1 MFNDCSVFSGVTPVC
16 KGSNQA
22 CSNQILEAV
31 FLLPGGSCNWRFPED
46 VLAYFQPI
54 YSVYQERI
62 VGVEALARV
71 RASSGEILSPMQF
84 LPSLSLAQRRELSRQ
99 MLLAGITL
107 LETLDAKGI
116 SLDLSFNV
124 DPDFMED
131 QDCVPCFLGV
141 LGGTSITPQR
151 ITLELL
157 ESGDFL
163 QGDIAVRRLQAL
175 RDTVAN
181 IALDDIGSAY
191 SSLLRLKNLPI
202 QKIKL
207 DQELVRDLEREPK
220 IMAFLQSMKFLA
232 DGLGAT
238 LIVEGVETATILDAV
253 AQLQQDLVQ
262 GYAISRPMPAEAFV
276 AFARDHAR
284 PSHSATPGS
293 LLGAYAAHVLRRPLM
308 YSLQNNHDVSSLIKY
323 LDECPLLDY
332 LRAHPCQASAPV
344 LDAYAALLNGVRNRQ
359 HSMSVHQQISETEGR
374 LQAILYDAIR
384 AERRDAPGG

>member
-175 RDTVAN
+175 RDTGAN

-253 AQLQQDLVQ
+253 AQRNLPVTRTHIVKIIVQQKHSNAARFILEKA
-262 GYAISRPMPAEAFV
+262 GMLFAFV
-276 AFARDHAR
+276 ELCIFIFRIVKTAAVFKAVMHIIAVLYYPGALQPRTVVAIV
-284 PSHSATPGS
+284 SAVQP
-293 LLGAYAAHVLRRPLM
+293 V
-308 YSLQNNHDVSSLIKY
+308 VF
-323 LDECPLLDY
+323 
-332 LRAHPCQASAPV
+332 APV
-344 LDAYAALLNGVRNRQ
+344 TNIV
-359 HSMSVHQQISETEGR
+359 
-374 LQAILYDAIR
+374 
-384 AERRDAPGG
+384 

>member
-1 MFNDCSVFSGVTPVC
+1 MLNDSTVFSGVTPVF
-16 KGSNQA
+16 KRSGQA
-22 CSNQILEAV
+22 CSNQALEAV
-31 FLLPGGSCNWRFPED
+31 FLVPGGTHNWRFPED

-62 VGVEALARV
+62 VAVEALARV
-71 RASSGEILSPMQF
+71 QASNGEILSPTQF
-84 LPSLSLAQRRELSRQ
+84 LPFLSLGQRRELSRQ
-99 MLLAGITL
+99 MLMAGIAL
-107 LETLDAKGI
+107 LEALDAKGI

-141 LGGTSITPQR
+141 LGSTTITPQR

-175 RDTVAN
+175 CDTGAQ

-207 DQELVRDLEREPK
+207 DQELVRDLDREPK

-262 GYAISRPMPAEAFV
+262 GYAISRPMPAEAFI
-276 AFARDHAR
+276 ALAQNHMR
-284 PSHSATPGS
+284 PAISFTPGS

-308 YSLQNNHDVSSLIKY
+308 YSLQSNHDISSLIQY
-323 LDECPLLDY
+323 LDDCPLLDY

-359 HSMSVHQQISETEGR
+359 HNMPFHQQIAETEGR
-374 LQAILYDAIR
+374 LQVILYDAIR
-384 AERRDAPGG
+384 AERRDAPGA

>member
-1 MFNDCSVFSGVTPVC
+1 MINDITAFQGFMRAC
-16 KGSNQA
+16 KAPGQA
-22 CSNQILEAV
+22 CSSASLQAV
-31 FLLPGGSCNWRFPED
+31 FSLPGDKLSWRFPED

-62 VGVEALARV
+62 VAVEALARV
-71 RASSGEILSPMQF
+71 RASSGEVLQPMQF
-84 LPSLSLAQRRELSRQ
+84 LPFLTLDQRRELSRQ
-99 MLLAGITL
+99 MLVAGIAL
-107 LETLDAKGI
+107 LETLDAEGI

-141 LGGTSITPQR
+141 LGSTTVSPQR

-163 QGDIAVRRLQAL
+163 QGDIAVLRLQAL
-175 RDTVAN
+175 RDTGAQ

-207 DQELVRDLEREPK
+207 DQELVRDLDREPK

-238 LIVEGVETATILDAV
+238 LIVEGVETLTILDAV
-253 AQLQQDLVQ
+253 AQLHQDLVQ
-262 GYAISRPMPAEAFV
+262 GYAISRPMPSDAFLV
-276 AFARDHAR
+276 FVRDYVC
-284 PSHSATPGS
+284 PLVGSKPGS

-308 YSLQNNHDVSSLIKY
+308 HSLQHDHDTVALTKF
-323 LDECPLLDY
+323 LENCPLLEY
-332 LRAHPCQASAPV
+332 LRNHPSPVSAPV
-344 LDAYAALLNGVRNRQ
+344 LDAYAALLRGARDLPHVPL
-359 HSMSVHQQISETEGR
+359 HQQITEAELQ

-384 AERRDAPGG
+384 AARHDVLGG